1 MINTGHNQRSET
13 IRSYHDAKFIICNSC
28 LWCASWLAGDNFF
41 QRCPICMG
49 EKLELIPIGRT
60 EAYLI
65 VKLDNSVAM
74 EFWNVKK

>member
-1 MINTGHNQRSET
+1 
-13 IRSYHDAKFIICNSC
+13 
-28 LWCASWLAGDNFF
+28 
-41 QRCPICMG
+41 MG

-65 VKLDNSVAM
+65 VKHDNSVAM